1 MLCARRLPRTID
13 LLRYNPEVTQRRWD
27 RGELLSK
34 RYEGGNSMAEL
45 VWLYLKRVRDDGWS
59 IVYRRKK
66 YRRCND
72 QAVRASQPQ
81 PCWADN
87 AVLAGG
93 L

>member
-1 MLCARRLPRTID
+1 
-13 LLRYNPEVTQRRWD
+13 
-27 RGELLSK
+27 
-34 RYEGGNSMAEL
+34 MAEL